1 MVRVHDMTC
10 DIYYIVAR
18 GGDRRKAHAW
28 TLDRRTP
35 DRGGAHRIGVARV
48 IYLLYSQDMISSSLL
63 YG

>member
-1 MVRVHDMTC
+1 V
-10 DIYYIVAR
+10 
-18 GGDRRKAHAW
+18 DRK
-28 TLDRRTP
+28 TP